1 MTNFNDDDKRR
12 ISLYWLI
19 IIICFMLMAV
29 LLNSCKEIQY
39 VTVPEVHTEYVY
51 RDRVDSVKYHDS
63 IYIKEVEKGDTII
76 RIEYRYKD
84 RYIYKQMLDTIIRT
98 DTIVKAVEV
107 PVEVK
112 VPRDYTFKDKV
123 LFKFGG
129 FGIFCLFLIILYV
142 AYLTLKNKI
151 TRHK

>member
-1 MTNFNDDDKRR
+1 MDKDDRKNIWFIVFAVITALLLVFM
-12 ISLYWLI
+12 IS
-19 IIICFMLMAV
+19 
-29 LLNSCKEIQY
+29 SCKEIQY

-98 DTIVKAVEV
+98 DTIVRPVEV

-129 FGIFCLFLIILYV
+129 FGIFCAFLIILYI
-142 AYLTLKNKI
+142 AYLILKNKI
-151 TRHK
+151 TRH

>member
-1 MTNFNDDDKRR
+1 MNMDDENKKNY
-12 ISLYWLI
+12 LYIAFAVIATAL
-19 IIICFMLMAV
+19 ML
-29 LLNSCKEIQY
+29 LLFSSCKEIQY

-129 FGIFCLFLIILYV
+129 FGIFCAFLIILYI
-142 AYLTLKNKI
+142 AYLILKNKI
-151 TRHK
+151 ARH

>member
-1 MTNFNDDDKRR
+1 MNMDDENKKNF
-12 ISLYWLI
+12 LYLVFAVITGLMLI
-19 IIICFMLMAV
+19 LMV
-29 LLNSCKEIQY
+29 TSCKEIQY

-84 RYIYKQMLDTIIRT
+84 RYIYKQMLDTIIMT

-142 AYLTLKNKI
+142 AYLILKNKI

>member
-19 IIICFMLMAV
+19 TIICFMLMAV

-39 VTVPEVHTEYVY
+39 VTVPAVHTEYVY

-63 IYIKEVEKGDTII
+63 IYIKEVEKGDTVI

-84 RYIYKQMLDTIIRT
+84 RYIYKQMLDTIIKT

-123 LFKFGG
+123 LFKFAG
-129 FGIFCLFLIILYV
+129 FGIFCLFLILLYI
-142 AYLTLKNKI
+142 AYRVIKNKI
-151 TRHK
+151 TRH

>member
-1 MTNFNDDDKRR
+1 MDDENKKN
-12 ISLYWLI
+12 ILYLVFAVITGLMLI
-19 IIICFMLMAV
+19 LMV
-29 LLNSCKEIQY
+29 TSCKEIQY

-63 IYIKEVEKGDTII
+63 IYIKEVEKGDTVI

-123 LFKFGG
+123 LFKFAG
-129 FGIFCLFLIILYV
+129 FGIFCLTLILLYI
-142 AYLTLKNKI
+142 AYRVIKNKI
-151 TRHK
+151 TRH

>member
-1 MTNFNDDDKRR
+1 MTLFNEQDDWKKF
-12 ISLYWLI
+12 LLI
-19 IIICFMLMAV
+19 FFYAAILAT
-29 LLNSCKEIQY
+29 LLALFAGCKTIEY
-39 VTVPEVHTEYVY
+39 VPVPEVHTEYVY
-51 RDRVDSVKYHDS
+51 HDRVDSIKYHDS
-63 IYIKEVEKGDTII
+63 IYIKELIKGDTVIK
-76 RIEYRYKD
+76 IEYRYKD

-123 LFKFGG
+123 LFKFAG

-142 AYLTLKNKI
+142 AYLILKNKI

>member
-1 MTNFNDDDKRR
+1 MDDENKKNF
-12 ISLYWLI
+12 LYLVFAIITGLMLI
-19 IIICFMLMAV
+19 LMV
-29 LLNSCKEIQY
+29 TSCKEIQY

-63 IYIKEVEKGDTII
+63 IYIKEVEKGDTVI

-142 AYLTLKNKI
+142 AYLILKNKI